1 MGAPKTNQEIQEEFL
16 ELLEY
21 MRRTKAYREAKQRTS
36 PLDPFALLERL
47 IRGALSLLERAVT
60 RLIYALKR

>member
-1 MGAPKTNQEIQEEFL
+1 MGALKSNQEIQQEFL

-21 MRRTKAYREAKQRTS
+21 MRRAKAHREAKQRYS

-47 IRGALSLLERAVT
+47 IRGALSLLERVVT
-60 RLIYALKR
+60 RLIYSIKR